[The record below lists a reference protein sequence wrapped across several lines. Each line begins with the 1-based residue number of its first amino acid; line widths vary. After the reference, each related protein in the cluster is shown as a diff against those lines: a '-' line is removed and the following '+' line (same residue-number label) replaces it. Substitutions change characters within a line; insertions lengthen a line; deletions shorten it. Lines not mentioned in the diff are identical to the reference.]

1 MAIDV
6 ASVCSTAQ
14 DSTGSQ
20 TLAIVLSVMFS
31 LYTIVTIALSALTIY
46 STSQSLAPAQ
56 ETPTV
61 VDAVPIRSRDATSIG
76 ASVPVSLTGLRA
88 R

>member
-14 DSTGSQ
+14 DSAGSQ

-56 ETPTV
+56 ATPTV
-61 VDAVPIRSRDATSIG
+61 VDAVPINPRDATSIG
-76 ASVPVSLTGLRA
+76 ASVPVSLTALRA

>member
-6 ASVCSTAQ
+6 ASVCQTAN
-14 DSTGSQ
+14 DSQGSQ

-46 STSQSLAPAQ
+46 STSQSVEPPSL
-56 ETPTV
+56 TPTV
-61 VDAVPIRSRDATSIG
+61 AGGQIVSGQRIG
-76 ASVPVSLTGLRA
+76 AGAERAPSLVGLRVS
-88 R
+88 